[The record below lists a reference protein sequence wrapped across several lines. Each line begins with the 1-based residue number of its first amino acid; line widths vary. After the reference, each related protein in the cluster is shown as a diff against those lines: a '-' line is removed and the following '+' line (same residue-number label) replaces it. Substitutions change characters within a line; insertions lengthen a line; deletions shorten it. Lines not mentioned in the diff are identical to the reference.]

1 MATDTGSSTP
11 ATTDSTPATV
21 TDTAQPLEHQ
31 RQVTGTLAG
40 RLQVGSWDYPYR
52 IYDGQVQ
59 YNDKRD
65 GSGEWKQAPAGAK
78 RV

>member
-1 MATDTGSSTP
+1 MADGIEQPTTTERVVSTES
-11 ATTDSTPATV
+11 ADVQTV
-21 TDTAQPLEHQ
+21 QHS
-31 RQVTGTLAG
+31 RHVTGTLSG

-59 YNDKRD
+59 YNSKRD

-78 RV
+78 RID

>member
-1 MATDTGSSTP
+1 MADETQQPTTTERVVSTESVKP
-11 ATTDSTPATV
+11 QVVQHSR
-21 TDTAQPLEHQ
+21 H
-31 RQVTGTLAG
+31 VTGTLAG

-52 IYDGQVQ
+52 IYNGQVQ

>member
-1 MATDTGSSTP
+1 MADEVEQQPTTTERVVSTE
-11 ATTDSTPATV
+11 SVTPQV
-21 TDTAQPLEHQ
+21 LEHS
-31 RQVTGTLAG
+31 RHVTGTLAG

-52 IYDGQVQ
+52 IYNGQVQ

-65 GSGEWKQAPAGAK
+65 GSGEWKKPPANAK